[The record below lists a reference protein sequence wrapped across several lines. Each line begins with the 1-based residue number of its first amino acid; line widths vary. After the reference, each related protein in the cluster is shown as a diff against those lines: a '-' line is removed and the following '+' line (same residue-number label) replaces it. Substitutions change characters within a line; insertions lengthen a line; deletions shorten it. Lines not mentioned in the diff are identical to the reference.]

1 MAVSD
6 GLGGLVQSGDGDDV
20 TVAGSACAACGT
32 ALRPNS
38 KFCSECGAAAS
49 AGSKPAEYKQ
59 VTVLFADVVHSMD
72 IAAAVGAERLREMM
86 TELVGRSTEVVGRCG
101 GTVDKFTGDGIMAV
115 FGAPVALEDH
125 AFRACLAALGIQQEA
140 RQLAAEVAR
149 RDHVDLALRVGLNS
163 GQVIVGEVGS
173 SSLGY
178 TAIGEQV
185 GLAQRME
192 SVAPEG
198 GVMCS
203 ESTARLV
210 ESAVLLGARE
220 MVHIKGVDN
229 LVPARRLLGT
239 ATDRR
244 SAGTH
249 ESALLGRQWEM
260 DALTGMLDRAVSG
273 HGCVVV
279 GVGPAGIGKSR
290 IAVEIAAIATSRGV
304 RVVTTYCES
313 LTSTIPFRVIARF
326 LRAVLGIA
334 DLDAAAARERLRAQV
349 DQADPE
355 DLLLL
360 DDVLGIADPDAAV
373 PEIDPDA
380 RRRRLTGL
388 ISTLLLARTAPSLLI
403 VEDAH
408 WIDEVSESL
417 LADVLTV
424 IRQTPCL
431 VLITTRP
438 DYQGALTRIRGAQTI
453 ALAALSDSE
462 SAALTTELVGTHPSV
477 TEIALRITERAGGN
491 PFFTEEIVRELA
503 TRGVLN
509 GDRGAYICSV
519 DAAEL
524 SVPPTLYAAIAARI
538 DRLDPT
544 AKRAVN
550 AAAVAGSRFDG
561 DLLRRLGVDAAFD
574 ELIRAELI
582 DQIRFTAPEEYAFH
596 HPLIRTVAYES
607 QLKSDR
613 AELHRRLA
621 AAIEA
626 RDPESA
632 DENAALIAEHLEA
645 ARDLPAA
652 YGWHMRAGAWLTNRD
667 IDSARRSWERARLA
681 ADSVPDDDG
690 DRTWMRIAPR
700 TLLCATAWRVHESI
714 SGIRFEEL
722 RELCTATGDKASLV
736 SGMAGLVMEHVLHAR
751 VPDASALASEYM
763 ALLESI
769 GDPTLTVGLS
779 FAAIIARCEAGEPVD
794 MLRWSQTVID
804 LAGGDPSKGNLVG
817 ASPLATALAWRGL
830 GRWWLGRPG
839 WRGDFDQAMGLGR
852 AADPM
857 THATVIAYIYG
868 PAIPLGVLLP
878 DDRALRDISE
888 ALCGAERFGDD
899 VALASVRLAMGLAL
913 VHRDSPDRERG
924 LEVLAQ
930 VRDMCL
936 HEQFTLTEV
945 AIADV
950 YAAVETARRADP
962 EDALRRLQAVLDELF
977 DQRQTWCIPATGN
990 FVETLLSRG
999 SEGDL
1004 EKAERAVDRLAAA
1017 PTDAVWPP
1025 RDIMVL
1031 RLRALLARAR
1041 GEDAEYRHLVER
1053 YRELARSLGYE
1064 GHMAWAQAMP

>member
-1 MAVSD
+1 MTAA
-6 GLGGLVQSGDGDDV
+6 GL
-20 TVAGSACAACGT
+20 ACAACGT
-32 ALRPNS
+32 ELRTNS
-38 KFCSECGAAAS
+38 KFCSECGAAVSAS
-49 AGSKPAEYKQ
+49 SKPAEYKQ

-86 TELVGRSTEVVGRCG
+86 TELVGRATRVVGCYG

-115 FGAPVALEDH
+115 FGAPLALEDH

-140 RQLAAEVAR
+140 KQLAAEVAR
-149 RDHVDLALRVGLNS
+149 RDHVGLALRVGLNS
-163 GQVIVGEVGS
+163 GQVIVGEVGA

-178 TAIGEQV
+178 TAVGEQV

-192 SVAPEG
+192 SVAPQG

-210 ESAVLLGARE
+210 ENTVLLGERE
-220 MVHIKGVDN
+220 MVQIKGVDY

-239 ATDRR
+239 ATEGRGVG
-244 SAGTH
+244 SH
-249 ESALLGRQWEM
+249 ELALVGRQWEM

-290 IAVEIAAIATSRGV
+290 LAVEIAAIAKGRGV
-304 RVVTTYCES
+304 GVVTAYCES
-313 LTSTIPFRVIARF
+313 HASALPFRVVARF
-326 LRAVLGIA
+326 LRAMLGVA
-334 DLDAAAARERLRAQV
+334 DLHAAAARELLRAQV

-360 DDVLGIADPDAAV
+360 DDVLGIADPDAAA
-373 PEIDPDA
+373 PDIDPDA

-388 ISTLLLARTAPSLLI
+388 ISALVLARTAPSLLVI
-403 VEDAH
+403 EDAH
-408 WIDEVSESL
+408 WIDEVSESM
-417 LADVLTV
+417 LADVFTV
-424 IRQTPCL
+424 IRQARSL

-438 DYQGALTRIRGAQTI
+438 DYHGALTRVPGAQTI
-453 ALAALSDSE
+453 DLGALSDSE
-462 SAALTTELVGTHPSV
+462 SIALTAELVGAHPSV
-477 TEIALRITERAGGN
+477 TEIAAKITERAGGN
-491 PFFTEEIVRELA
+491 PFFAEEIVRDLEA
-503 TRGVLN
+503 RGVLD
-509 GDRGAYICSV
+509 GDRGAYVCPV

-524 SVPPTLYAAIAARI
+524 SVPPTLDAAIAARI
-538 DRLDPT
+538 DRLDPR

-550 AAAVAGSRFDG
+550 AAAVAGSRFDA

-574 ELIRAELI
+574 ELIEAEFI
-582 DQIRFTAPEEYAFH
+582 DQITFTAPKEYAFH

-632 DENAALIAEHLEA
+632 DENAALIAQHLEA
-645 ARDLPAA
+645 AGRLREA
-652 YGWHMRAGAWLTNRD
+652 YGWHMRAGAWLTNRE
-667 IDSARRSWERARLA
+667 IESARRSWERARLA
-681 ADSVPDDDG
+681 ADSLPDDDA
-690 DRTWMRIAPR
+690 DRTAMRIAPR
-700 TLLCATAWRVHESI
+700 TLLCATAWRVHENI
-714 SGIRFEEL
+714 SGTRFEEL

-736 SGMAGLVMEHVLHAR
+736 SGMAGLVMEHAFHAR
-751 VPDASALASEYM
+751 VREASVLASEYM

-779 FAAIIARCEAGEPVD
+779 FAAIVARCEAGEPLD
-794 MLRWSQTVID
+794 MLRWSQAVID
-804 LAGGDPSKGNLVG
+804 LAAGDPTKGNLVG
-817 ASPLATALAWRGL
+817 PSPLATALAWRGL
-830 GRWWLGRPG
+830 ARWWLGRAG
-839 WRGDFDQAMGLGR
+839 WRGDFDQAVELAR

-857 THATVIAYIYG
+857 THATVIAYKYG

-878 DDRALRDISE
+878 DDRAMREISE
-888 ALCGAERFGDD
+888 ALRDAERSGDD

-924 LEVLAQ
+924 LEVLAR

-950 YAAVETARRADP
+950 YAARERARRADP
-962 EDALRRLQAVLDELF
+962 EDALRRLQALLDELF

-999 SEGDL
+999 TKGDL
-1004 EKAERAVDRLAAA
+1004 ENAERAVDRLAAA
-1017 PTDAVWPP
+1017 PTDAEWPP

-1031 RLRALLARAR
+1031 RLRALLARAH
-1041 GEDAEYRHLVER
+1041 GEDATYRHLVER
-1053 YRELARSLGYE
+1053 YRALATSLGYE
-1064 GHMAWAQAMP
+1064 GHMTWAEAMP